1 LIQTLIV
8 VKYLFFKIFL

>member
-1 LIQTLIV
+1 M

>member
-1 LIQTLIV
+1 LIQALIM